1 MNRSIICRDKLLDL
15 TSPVVM
21 GILNITPD
29 SFSDGGELYRDAKPQ
44 LGLVESRAQQMI
56 QAGAGIL
63 DVGGESTRPGADQ
76 LSIQEEL
83 DRVIPAIEVLSNNC
97 DTVISVDTSTP
108 QVMLEAVAA
117 GAHMINDVRA
127 LEREGALEAALKTG
141 LPVCLMHMKGEPAD
155 MQDDP
160 QYDDVVAEV
169 SSYLANRID
178 TCIEAGYPRERL
190 LIDPGF
196 GFGKTTT
203 HNLTLLNRLA
213 ELGKFELPVV
223 VGLSR
228 KRSIGEILDKAAGER
243 LYGSLSA
250 AVIAALNGASIVR
263 AHDIEATVDAVR
275 VVAATRE
282 SGIDK

>member
-1 MNRSIICRDKLLDL
+1 MQRSIICGDTVLDL
-15 TSPVVM
+15 TFPVVM
-21 GILNITPD
+21 GILNVTPD

-44 LGLVESRAQQMI
+44 LELIKTRAQSMI
-56 QAGAGIL
+56 RAGAGIL
-63 DVGGESTRPGADQ
+63 DIGGESTRPGADQ

-83 DRVIPAIEVLSNNC
+83 DRVIPAIEVLSNAC
-97 DTVISVDTSTP
+97 DTVISIDTSTP

-127 LEREGALEAALKTG
+127 LERDGAIDAALESG

-169 SSYLANRID
+169 SGYLATRID
-178 TCIEAGYPRERL
+178 TCIEEGFPRERL

-213 ELGKFELPVV
+213 EFSRFELPVV

-228 KRSIGEILDKAAGER
+228 KRSIGEILDKGTGER

-263 AHDIEATVDAVR
+263 AHDIEATVDAIMI
-275 VVAATRE
+275 VAATRE
-282 SGIDK
+282 VSMDK